1 MSLNILQVVVYIAL
15 VGNKNISI
23 IRWPSLTKRIRKQII
38 KANSHLSDIPYEMI
52 FKVIFKDS
60 LYFFLLLLSP
70 PLKLAI
76 IHKKCLFL
84 IFCSL
89 TLNSNINLTLPS
101 WWLVSVQFHV
111 TIHMTRV
118 LKNGMCW
125 TLYPVQPWRPS
136 NSNWQNFHSL
146 KDRLKVAWLIV
157 GACQNDA
164 CIAKIENI
172 EKIEVRK
179 PLSV

>member
-89 TLNSNINLTLPS
+89 TL
-101 WWLVSVQFHV
+101 
-111 TIHMTRV
+111 
-118 LKNGMCW
+118 
-125 TLYPVQPWRPS
+125 
-136 NSNWQNFHSL
+136 
-146 KDRLKVAWLIV
+146 
-157 GACQNDA
+157 
-164 CIAKIENI
+164 
-172 EKIEVRK
+172 
-179 PLSV
+179 

>member
-70 PLKLAI
+70 PFKMAI

-84 IFCSL
+84 LFCSL
-89 TLNSNINLTLPS
+89 TT
-101 WWLVSVQFHV
+101 VAH
-111 TIHMTRV
+111 
-118 LKNGMCW
+118 NGN
-125 TLYPVQPWRPS
+125 TQIYIILL
-136 NSNWQNFHSL
+136 HS
-146 KDRLKVAWLIV
+146 I
-157 GACQNDA
+157 
-164 CIAKIENI
+164 
-172 EKIEVRK
+172 
-179 PLSV
+179 S